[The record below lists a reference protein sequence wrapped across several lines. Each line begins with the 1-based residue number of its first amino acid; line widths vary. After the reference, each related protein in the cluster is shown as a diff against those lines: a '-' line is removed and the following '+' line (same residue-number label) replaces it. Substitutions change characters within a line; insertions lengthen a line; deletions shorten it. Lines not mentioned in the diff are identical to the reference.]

1 MEIIPAKSS
10 SMSRDCCLPHA
21 KRWPRKTLLFT
32 LVFEQLHM
40 LKHCKYGGPNTFVI
54 SAVYFYFYNHDLNVI
69 TSHVEEDVKNIAS
82 SCGFSGKESCESCP
96 ANAVPSPDPWHRSST
111 VLSTNC
117 LLFHSSRVA
126 TVQGSLSFLLQW
138 CRLEPPKNIN
148 HARVCF
154 EISNGGSGNC
164 DCMIPMKTTLCVW
177 CLVQICTVSIPF
189 SCDVVFLIAAVVLI
203 VSSTIWRCPKM
214 GVSANHPKNRPF

>member
-117 LLFHSSRVA
+117 LLFHSSESQLFKGPCRFCCSDAVWNRQKTSIMQEFVLKFRTVEVETA
-126 TVQGSLSFLLQW
+126 TAWSPWKRRYAFGAWCKYAPSLSPSL
-138 CRLEPPKNIN
+138 
-148 HARVCF
+148 A
-154 EISNGGSGNC
+154 
-164 DCMIPMKTTLCVW
+164 TL
-177 CLVQICTVSIPF
+177 F
-189 SCDVVFLIAAVVLI
+189 S
-203 VSSTIWRCPKM
+203 
-214 GVSANHPKNRPF
+214 